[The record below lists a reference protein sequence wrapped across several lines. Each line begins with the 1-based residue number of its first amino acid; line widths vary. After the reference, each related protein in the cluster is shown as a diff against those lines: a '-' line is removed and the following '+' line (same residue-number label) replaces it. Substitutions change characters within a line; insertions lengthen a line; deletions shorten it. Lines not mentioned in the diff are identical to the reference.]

1 MINPYIVPGLDKF
14 DINVQ
19 LRLCKS
25 SDQVL
30 FKVAEYF
37 LQNGHI
43 EIGKELETREV
54 VTLIKGKLRKKEIV
68 QARFAAA
75 YFIQDIM
82 GISLKSIGKILGGRD
97 HSSIIHAKET
107 YRANVEWYKEEQAH
121 HLELCQLLTTSNK
134 IEFKR

>member
-1 MINPYIVPGLDKF
+1 MSPYVVPGLNTF

-19 LRLCKS
+19 LRLCRS
-25 SDQVL
+25 SDQIL
-30 FKVAEYF
+30 YKVAEYF
-37 LQNGHI
+37 LNNGHI
-43 EIGKELETREV
+43 EIGKELEATEV

-75 YFIQDIM
+75 YFIHDIM

-97 HSSIIHAKET
+97 HSSIIHAKDV
-107 YRANVEWYKEEQAH
+107 YQGNVAWYKEEQAH
-121 HLELCQLLTTSNK
+121 HLELCNLLITQNK

>member
-1 MINPYIVPGLDKF
+1 MINPYVVPGLDKF

-54 VTLIKGKLRKKEIV
+54 VTLLKGKSRKKEII

-75 YFIQDIM
+75 YFIYDIM

-97 HSSIIHAKET
+97 HSSIIHAKDV
-107 YRANVEWYKEEQAH
+107 YQGNVAWYKEEQAH
-121 HLELCQLLTTSNK
+121 HLELCQLLATSNK

>member
-1 MINPYIVPGLDKF
+1 MSPYIVPGLNTF

-19 LRLCKS
+19 LRLCRS
-25 SDQVL
+25 SDQIL

-37 LQNGHI
+37 LNNGHI

-54 VTLIKGKLRKKEIV
+54 VSLIKGKLRKKEIV

-75 YFIQDIM
+75 YFIHNIM

-97 HSSIIHAKET
+97 HSSIIHAKDKYED
-107 YRANVEWYKEEQAH
+107 NVSYYKEEQVH
-121 HLELCQLLTTSNK
+121 HLELCNLLITQNK
-134 IEFKR
+134 IDFKR

>member
-1 MINPYIVPGLDKF
+1 MINPYVVPGLDKF

-25 SDQVL
+25 SDQIL
-30 FKVAEYF
+30 YKVAEYF
-37 LQNGHI
+37 LNNGHI
-43 EIGKELETREV
+43 EIGKELEATEV
-54 VTLIKGKLRKKEIV
+54 VTLIKGKLRKKEII

-75 YFIQDIM
+75 YFIHDIM

-97 HSSIIHAKET
+97 HSSIIHAKDV
-107 YRANVEWYKEEQAH
+107 YQGNVAWYKEEQAH